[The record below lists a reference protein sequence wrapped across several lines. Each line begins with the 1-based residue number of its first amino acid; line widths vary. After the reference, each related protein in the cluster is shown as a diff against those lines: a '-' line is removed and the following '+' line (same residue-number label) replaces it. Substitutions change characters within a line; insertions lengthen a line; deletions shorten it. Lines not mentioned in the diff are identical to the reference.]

1 MYDCAVVFCAMFV
14 NELVIAGC
22 IVPSDGFASA

>member
-1 MYDCAVVFCAMFV
+1 MYGFGVEFVSAFV
-14 NELVIAGC
+14 NELVVGGC